1 MFFVVVVSRNL
12 YSESTCSIKKR
23 WGALRKRCVLPVLF
37 IFLPYMRKRIFIA
50 FVALGVV
57 LTALPLL
64 VAFEAHVINVTA
76 QIESR
81 LLLDPIPDLDFGTT
95 FPQEKLDKTFVVS
108 LAGTFLGD
116 PTLDDLEYILRQKP
130 KCVSNTDPTYHPP
143 VREDEAGNF
152 FCPAGSVMM
161 PLLCP
166 YLSKKELTADGLENE
181 NDGPEI
187 KPFHG
192 LPGVWN
198 LAKTIAYETHG
209 RLVESGK
216 DLEDEWNIDLKVPC
230 FEGQCAQD
238 WSSFIF
244 TESASTTINPFDY
257 DLDPVFE
264 SQTFGCDLWLEVTAT
279 SAPPVTC
286 TDQLDLML
294 VLDTSGSID
303 SGEMTALKNA
313 AVAFVNSL
321 APTADGIHIGVG
333 RFSTTGTLIQHL
345 SGVEADI
352 EAAINGLPALGA
364 GLTNLEDAILD
375 AQNELDNGHE
385 HERPAIPDVMVII
398 TDGAPTADNGVGTPA
413 DRAAAQ
419 ADSAKAASIEI
430 FAVGVGIAPINAT
443 YLKDEIVSPL
453 PDDHYADASDFSG
466 IQTALENLAICEND

>member
-1 MFFVVVVSRNL
+1 
-12 YSESTCSIKKR
+12 
-23 WGALRKRCVLPVLF
+23 
-37 IFLPYMRKRIFIA
+37 
-50 FVALGVV
+50 
-57 LTALPLL
+57 
-64 VAFEAHVINVTA
+64 
-76 QIESR
+76 
-81 LLLDPIPDLDFGTT
+81 
-95 FPQEKLDKTFVVS
+95 
-108 LAGTFLGD
+108 
-116 PTLDDLEYILRQKP
+116 
-130 KCVSNTDPTYHPP
+130 
-143 VREDEAGNF
+143 
-152 FCPAGSVMM
+152 
-161 PLLCP
+161 
-166 YLSKKELTADGLENE
+166 
-181 NDGPEI
+181 
-187 KPFHG
+187 
-192 LPGVWN
+192 
-198 LAKTIAYETHG
+198 
-209 RLVESGK
+209 
-216 DLEDEWNIDLKVPC
+216 
-230 FEGQCAQD
+230 
-238 WSSFIF
+238 
-244 TESASTTINPFDY
+244 
-257 DLDPVFE
+257 
-264 SQTFGCDLWLEVTAT
+264 
-279 SAPPVTC
+279 
-286 TDQLDLML
+286 ML

-430 FAVGVGIAPINAT
+430 FAVGVGITPTNAT